1 MICRKMALSPMSSQ
15 SGVISSWANLA
26 SVEEG
31 AQFHCRALVSGFIS
45 FLTVSN
51 ALITL
56 YGKCGSIED
65 SERLFNEM
73 SIRDEVSWTALVSC
87 YAQFGKAKE
96 TIDLLEKML
105 AQGLKPDAVTFIVI
119 LSACSRAGLVEK
131 GKIYFESMVKDY
143 RITPIA
149 DHYTCMIDLF
159 SRSGRLGEAK
169 NFIHNMPLPP
179 DAIGWAQL
187 LSSCRL
193 NGNMEIGKWAAGSLL
208 ELEPQNLAS
217 YILLINIYAARGKW

>member
-96 TIDLLEKML
+96 TIDLFEKML
-105 AQGLKPDAVTFIVI
+105 AQGLKLDAVTFIGV

-131 GKIYFESMVKDY
+131 GQKYFESMVKDY

-187 LSSCRL
+187 LSSC
-193 NGNMEIGKWAAGSLL
+193 
-208 ELEPQNLAS
+208 
-217 YILLINIYAARGKW
+217 